1 MLTRDWKDY
10 LRNMVAA
17 DPKIAVDPP
26 NVITGVINVP
36 QLVLPDEQGKRDIA
50 FRLIQNTGAVD
61 LYYTFGF
68 DKPNQGT
75 KVYHGKIP
83 VGATQDFS
91 MCDKA
96 VYVTSSTGAYE
107 AAPCIGVRI

>member
-1 MLTRDWKDY
+1 MTTRDWKDY

-26 NVITGVINVP
+26 QVVTGAINTVA
-36 QLVLPDEQGKRDIA
+36 LVLPDEDGKRDIA
-50 FRLIQNTGAVD
+50 FRLIQNTGAVAI
-61 LYYTFGF
+61 YYSYGF
-68 DKPNQGT
+68 DKPKQGT
-75 KVYHGKIP
+75 GVYHGMIP

-96 VYVTSSTGAYE
+96 VYVTSSTGAFE
-107 AAPCIGVRI
+107 AAPCIGVRV